1 MSCHA
6 NYRSNYIT
14 DSSLA
19 GMSDYLERTSR
30 SAFLHFAS
38 LVHDATS
45 GRRGKYATIALNMAG
60 VTTSN
65 EGISRLYE
73 QHSDVIDDYFEYV
86 DVIALSKKLDVDQIV
101 ARKAPQ
107 TLLKTG
113 GLFAAGLVFGAAA
126 LTLYTKKTRR

>member
-1 MSCHA
+1 MSRRAKHQSHLA
-6 NYRSNYIT
+6 T
-14 DSSLA
+14 DAGLA
-19 GMSDYLERTSR
+19 GVSDYLERTSR
-30 SAFLHFAS
+30 SAFIHFAS
-38 LVHDATS
+38 LIHDATS

-86 DVIALSKKLDVDQIV
+86 DVIALSKKLDVDQMV

-107 TLLKTG
+107 TILKTG

-126 LTLYTKKTRR
+126 LTLYNKKTRR